1 MSTNKSKKQDSYSF
15 GLIGE
20 YIAMLWYLITIHL
33 ILRHRFKT
41 KYGEIDFVC
50 KRFNTLIFVEVKSRS
65 SDYDQ
70 ILCTKSQQVRIMRAA
85 EFFLL
90 KNPGYRNY
98 QLRFDLVLI
107 RPFCRPIML
116 KNFIEC

>member
-1 MSTNKSKKQDSYSF
+1 MKINKTKKQDSYIF
-15 GLIGE
+15 GLLGE
-20 YIAMLWYLITIHL
+20 YIAILWYVVTMHW

-41 KYGEIDFVC
+41 KYGEIDFIC

-65 SDYDQ
+65 FDYDQ
-70 ILCTKSQQVRIMRAA
+70 ILCTKTQQARMMSAA

-90 KNPGYRNY
+90 KNPYYRKY

-107 RPFCRPIML
+107 RPFFLQVI
-116 KNFIEC
+116 KNFIQS